1 MFKKILLLLF
11 AVNFFTSFNVF
22 AETTNLSPE
31 KFLNITR
38 RTHPEKTWAILI
50 GDVINLRRDHDTI
63 SASIKV
69 GMRFTN
75 TRILTKIILKRENGK
90 PEIYMVGQPYS
101 GQPASILTEDT
112 NKETAPLLG
121 EFGLRPEDLTMTFL
135 YWNFDREF
143 KNDTVKGLDC
153 RVLGLINPTTKEY
166 VKVFISTEY
175 YYPLKVEWFK
185 STPNNDEKPYR
196 NVIATAFKTEGKL
209 GSPSKISLY
218 GPGWRSRIDFEKIS
232 LGFTKDGI
240 PKDIFSD
247 NL

>member
-1 MFKKILLLLF
+1 MSKKIILF
-11 AVNFFTSFNVF
+11 VALNIFISLNMLAQTNRLTS
-22 AETTNLSPE
+22 EQ
-31 KFLNITR
+31 FLNITR
-38 RTHPEKTWAILI
+38 RTHPEKTWAVLI
-50 GDVINLRRDHDTI
+50 GNVTNLRRGHDMI

-75 TRILTKIILKRENGK
+75 TRILTKIILKGNGK
-90 PEIYMVGQPYS
+90 PETYMVGQPYS
-101 GQPASILTEDT
+101 GQPASILTEDI

-135 YWNFDREF
+135 YWDFNKEF
-143 KNDTVKGLDC
+143 ENDSVKGLDC
-153 RVLGLINPTTKEY
+153 RVLGLINPETKEY

-185 STPNNDEKPYR
+185 STPKADEKPYR

-209 GSPSKISLY
+209 GSPSKINLY
-218 GPGWRSRIDFEKIS
+218 GPGWRSKIDFERIS

-240 PKDIFSD
+240 PKDIFS
-247 NL
+247 NNF